1 MNAVPTLASRRPIR
15 ELPNE
20 LISPIAAG
28 EVVQGLAAYW
38 SNRLQAALIFGLLL
52 SGAAW
57 ADDAD
62 KAKAI
67 VASICANCHGMDGNS
82 AAPNFPK
89 LAGRHPD
96 YLVRELKEFI
106 SGKRKSEIMAPIAAA
121 LDPDDFKALGAYFG
135 AQKPTSGQV
144 LDQQAAASGKKLYQD
159 GNEEKG
165 IPACAGCHEPDGSG
179 NKRFPRLAGQH
190 REYLIEQ
197 MFNFKKDV
205 RNDNSSRLMREVA
218 KLLSDD
224 DIKSVAEF
232 LTGQ

>member
-1 MNAVPTLASRRPIR
+1 ML
-15 ELPNE
+15 
-20 LISPIAAG
+20 
-28 EVVQGLAAYW
+28 
-38 SNRLQAALIFGLLL
+38 GLLV

-62 KAKAI
+62 KAKTI

-82 AAPNFPK
+82 TAPNFPK
-89 LAGRHPD
+89 LAGRHPE

-144 LDQQAAASGKKLYQD
+144 LDPQAAASGKTLYQD

-165 IPACAGCHEPDGSG
+165 IPACAGCHEADGSG

>member
-1 MNAVPTLASRRPIR
+1 VKPVASPAYRRPIR
-15 ELPNE
+15 ELPDA
-20 LISPIAAG
+20 LTRQIAAH
-28 EVVQGLAAYW
+28 W
-38 SNRLQAALIFGLLL
+38 RSRLQVALLLGLLL

-57 ADDAD
+57 ADDAE
-62 KAKAI
+62 KAKTI
-67 VASICANCHGMDGNS
+67 VANTCATCHGMDGNS
-82 AAPNFPK
+82 TAPNFPK
-89 LAGRHPD
+89 LAGRHPE

-106 SGKRKSEIMAPIAAA
+106 SGKRKSAIMAPVAAA
-121 LDPDDFKALGAYFG
+121 LDPDDLKALGAYFG

-144 LDQQAAASGKKLYQD
+144 LDPQAAANGKKLYQD

-165 IPACAGCHEPDGSG
+165 VPACAGCHETDGSG

-205 RNDNSSRLMREVA
+205 RNDNASRLMREVA

-224 DIKSVAEF
+224 EIKAVAEF